1 MPGNENE
8 GNLRAISLES
18 DPRARER
25 ILLDLHKV
33 NIHRATLFPGLDGFA
48 ASLWTRVPSLK
59 QLLARQKGGS
69 RLAEQDFAAD
79 FERILGLW

>member
-1 MPGNENE
+1 MPGNDSEN
-8 GNLRAISLES
+8 NLRVIYLKG
-18 DPRARER
+18 DAREK
-25 ILLDLHKV
+25 ILLDLYKA

-59 QLLARQKGGS
+59 QLLARQKAGS

-79 FERILGLW
+79 FERILSVW